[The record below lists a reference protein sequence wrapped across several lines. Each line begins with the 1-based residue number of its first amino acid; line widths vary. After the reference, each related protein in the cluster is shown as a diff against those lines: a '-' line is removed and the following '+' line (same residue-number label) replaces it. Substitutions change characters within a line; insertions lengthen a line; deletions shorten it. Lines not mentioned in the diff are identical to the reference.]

1 MSNMNSDIKMLQPYT
16 EALQDWME
24 LLMNEVLDQQVVKT
38 DMKLRH
44 IYTKALEVRN
54 NYFVFHNF
62 TKKRV
67 YFGIINK
74 EIDELNTPKKNSTDW
89 QCLDG
94 QDCPR
99 CSLCSHHEEQ
109 PGRAGKAYH
118 A

>member
-62 TKKRV
+62 TKKE
-67 YFGIINK
+67 YIL
-74 EIDELNTPKKNSTDW
+74 ELLIK
-89 QCLDG
+89 
-94 QDCPR
+94 R
-99 CSLCSHHEEQ
+99 
-109 PGRAGKAYH
+109 
-118 A
+118 